1 MPSVRSCIH
10 SLVGN
15 RATGYSFLGT
25 KESSAPGLSTTYA
38 RRHGWSSISRHLWPL
53 PIWSSARRTSPGRTT
68 NFSPSGV
75 ANSSVPDSVITNC
88 GSGSGCQSYEECA
101 GVSLKWMATT
111 SVRSFSSIVP
121 WSTCDALSAP
131 VYNLNARTI
140 SLSPLN
146 SFQHAGALIAA
157 SARGDLSSEHA
168 VANHGVDQHE
178 REHEQAFAPEHERKA
193 RMRSGGFL
201 D

>member
-1 MPSVRSCIH
+1 MNV
-10 SLVGN
+10 
-15 RATGYSFLGT
+15 
-25 KESSAPGLSTTYA
+25 
-38 RRHGWSSISRHLWPL
+38 
-53 PIWSSARRTSPGRTT
+53 
-68 NFSPSGV
+68 SPSGV

-121 WSTCDALSAP
+121 SSTCDALSAP

-146 SFQHAGALIAA
+146 SFQHGGALIAA

-168 VANHGVDQHE
+168 VANRGVDQHE
-178 REHEQAFAPEHERKA
+178 REHEQAFAPEHEGKA

-201 D
+201 DGDGERNHIRPERDGERAECCNKDQRDHVEGRPVAPRADADRECDRGYGADRGEDEQIRA